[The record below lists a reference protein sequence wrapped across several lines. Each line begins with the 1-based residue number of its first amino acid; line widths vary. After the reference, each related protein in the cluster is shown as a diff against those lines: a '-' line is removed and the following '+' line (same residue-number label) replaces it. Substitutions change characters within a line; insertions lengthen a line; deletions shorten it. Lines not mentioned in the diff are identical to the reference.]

1 MAEKFCKK
9 FGPGAHQLKI
19 GKSFEKKGGNSVFH
33 SIRYDF
39 KPVSVDEE
47 KMGMLEVQENR
58 SVSVTL
64 PHVDGHGATN
74 YKGNAKPANTKE
86 CVLIIDHE
94 TGELTLERISNQIML
109 KKTRPEK
116 PDRPNIFQDKG
127 YSSNSSPHD
136 RGESIDGLVMPTN
149 PYQVKPEPDK
159 VRRNEPKSEPENPY
173 QVKPEPDNPY
183 LVKPQ
188 PDMPHKDR
196 KLPPKAKGSNSA
208 RPNSPQIQSSAKKS
222 PGVQRTISPFHSNK
236 SSPVRPSSTVQ
247 KGQGYVDSLGRVIP
261 PESSDDSDSA
271 SSSGSDSDSD
281 SESAADKGGC
291 MLADALEAATESQP
305 SSFGLSGDLGDLL
318 LPDAPPSQPQ
328 PRGQVASARPQQ
340 MHQPNSQ
347 REQSRK
353 EERSMPSFSSMPS
366 LGDLGDDLQLSDSD

>member
-1 MAEKFCKK
+1 
-9 FGPGAHQLKI
+9 
-19 GKSFEKKGGNSVFH
+19 
-33 SIRYDF
+33 
-39 KPVSVDEE
+39 
-47 KMGMLEVQENR
+47 MLEVQENR

-149 PYQVKPEPDK
+149 PYQAKPEP
-159 VRRNEPKSEPENPY
+159 ETPY

-271 SSSGSDSDSD
+271 SSSGSD
-281 SESAADKGGC
+281 
-291 MLADALEAATESQP
+291 
-305 SSFGLSGDLGDLL
+305 
-318 LPDAPPSQPQ
+318 
-328 PRGQVASARPQQ
+328 
-340 MHQPNSQ
+340 
-347 REQSRK
+347 
-353 EERSMPSFSSMPS
+353 
-366 LGDLGDDLQLSDSD
+366 

>member
-1 MAEKFCKK
+1 
-9 FGPGAHQLKI
+9 
-19 GKSFEKKGGNSVFH
+19 
-33 SIRYDF
+33 
-39 KPVSVDEE
+39 
-47 KMGMLEVQENR
+47 MLEVQENR

-149 PYQVKPEPDK
+149 PYQVKP
-159 VRRNEPKSEPENPY
+159 
-173 QVKPEPDNPY
+173 
-183 LVKPQ
+183 Q

-236 SSPVRPSSTVQ
+236 SSPVRP
-247 KGQGYVDSLGRVIP
+247 
-261 PESSDDSDSA
+261 
-271 SSSGSDSDSD
+271 
-281 SESAADKGGC
+281 
-291 MLADALEAATESQP
+291 
-305 SSFGLSGDLGDLL
+305 
-318 LPDAPPSQPQ
+318 
-328 PRGQVASARPQQ
+328 
-340 MHQPNSQ
+340 
-347 REQSRK
+347 
-353 EERSMPSFSSMPS
+353 
-366 LGDLGDDLQLSDSD
+366 